1 VPCRPLLEELL
12 PLLELLPVLELP
24 ELDELPAADLLV
36 PDPPVLVAELCRAVA
51 AWADPGSV

>member
-12 PLLELLPVLELP
+12 PVLELPVLELP
-24 ELDELPAADLLV
+24 ELDELLAADLLV
-36 PDPPVLVAELCRAVA
+36 PDPPVLVAELCRAVV